1 MGEYLGTLFN
11 QKNQPKGGMKRVTF
25 YIRNT
30 FIVKLH
36 LLELNDINYLKKY

>member
-30 FIVKLH
+30 VYCKIASIRIK
-36 LLELNDINYLKKY
+36 